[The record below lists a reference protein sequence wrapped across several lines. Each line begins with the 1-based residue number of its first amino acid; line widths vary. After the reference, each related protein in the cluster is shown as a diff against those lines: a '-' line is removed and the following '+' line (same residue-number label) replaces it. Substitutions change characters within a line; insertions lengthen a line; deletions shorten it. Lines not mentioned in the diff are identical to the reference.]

1 MTFGRNRSLWFGRW
15 SWPQTYNGRF
25 LKTAVNGSDDLK
37 MGIFQKSMNKKFDF
51 MYNQLR
57 GGKFN
62 SRIYIPISL
71 RGCYE
76 IATNSTY
83 LFHFYESLRLV
94 SNTLYK

>member
-1 MTFGRNRSLWFGRW
+1 MVEIDPCCLDARVGDGHIMDV
-15 SWPQTYNGRF
+15 F

-37 MGIFQKSMNKKFDF
+37 MDIFHKPMNKKFDF

-62 SRIYIPISL
+62 SRIYITISL